1 MSRAPVPPD
10 PISAP
15 QPSQPRPRPRSQ
27 PPDPR
32 ALSAVPM
39 ARPVEEMPTL
49 MLAGHGEPG
58 GRGANRSGGG
68 HDSGSGGARRPLR
81 TLRWR
86 LALIYAGVLA
96 LVLLVLGLVLNT
108 AISRVLYLE
117 DSARLVD
124 EATAAVTIGQR
135 AYERALDG
143 RGTTCAG
150 AVSYQQAF
158 DQSFATQLKGHPAIS
173 AVYLL
178 DRNGSV
184 LAPEDGAV
192 AATSPAP
199 YVRAGQILTMDALI
213 ARHPQAALGPVPDAV
228 MHYDTQDGNGSRIGV
243 ILIGERFRTVPTCS
257 GPSAAATATGIVE
270 VVTTYATTRAALA
283 RIQLLLLIVLL
294 AALLVGIAVGAP
306 LIAGALRPL
315 GRVTAAARR
324 IARGDLTQRVRLPHG
339 GDEIGELAEAFDEMA
354 ARIEYAFAA
363 QHASEERMR
372 QFIADASHELRTP
385 LTSIRGYTD
394 VLLRG
399 AAQDPATAAQ
409 VLGQVRR
416 EAERMSRLVNDLLTL
431 ARLDDGR
438 PLELQPVDLAALAGE
453 AVDQA
458 RISAGERE
466 VALRNEAGYVRVLA
480 DPDRLKQVLL
490 ILLDNALKYGRQD
503 AGGWVRMRIGR
514 AERGV
519 FVSVS
524 DNGPGIAAEDLPHI
538 FDRFYRAQRAALRRM
553 TGAFAAARTT
563 GEAADSRAVTVV
575 PPSEGR
581 GPEGSGLGLPIA
593 LALARAHGGTLTA
606 ESQPSAGTTFRL
618 EVPLPP
624 DE

>member
-1 MSRAPVPPD
+1 
-10 PISAP
+10 
-15 QPSQPRPRPRSQ
+15 
-27 PPDPR
+27 
-32 ALSAVPM
+32 
-39 ARPVEEMPTL
+39 
-49 MLAGHGEPG
+49 MLAGHGERG
-58 GRGANRSGGG
+58 GRGGNRPGDGSSRSGT
-68 HDSGSGGARRPLR
+68 RRPLR

-108 AISRVLYLE
+108 VISRVLYLE

-143 RGTTCAG
+143 RGADCAG

-192 AATSPAP
+192 PATSPAP
-199 YVRAGQILTMDALI
+199 YVRPGQILTMDALI
-213 ARHPQAALGPVPDAV
+213 ARRPQAALGPIPDAV
-228 MHYDTQDGNGSRIGV
+228 MHYDTLDGNGSRIGV
-243 ILIGERFRTVPTCS
+243 ILIGERFRTVSTCA
-257 GPSAAATATGIVE
+257 GPSTSASATATGIVE

-315 GRVTAAARR
+315 AHVTAAARR

-354 ARIEYAFAA
+354 ARIEHAFAA

-399 AAQDPATAAQ
+399 AAEDQATTAE

-431 ARLDDGR
+431 ARLDEGR
-438 PLELQPVDLAALAGE
+438 PLELQAVDLSALAGD

-458 RISAGERE
+458 RITAGERE
-466 VALRNEAGYVRVLA
+466 VTLRNEAGHARVLA

-503 AGGWVRMRIGR
+503 ASGWVRMRIGR

-524 DNGPGIAAEDLPHI
+524 DNGLGIADEDLPHI

-553 TGAFAAARTT
+553 TDAYAAARTT
-563 GEAADSRAVTVV
+563 GDAADPRAVAVV
-575 PPSEGR
+575 PPSER
-581 GPEGSGLGLPIA
+581 RRPEGSGLGLPIA
-593 LALARAHGGTLTA
+593 LALARAHGGTLSA
-606 ESQPSAGTTFRL
+606 ESQPGAGTTFRL
-618 EVPLPP
+618 ELPLPP
-624 DE
+624 ES

>member
-1 MSRAPVPPD
+1 MSRVPAPMP
-10 PISAP
+10 AP
-15 QPSQPRPRPRSQ
+15 QPSQPSQPSQ
-27 PPDPR
+27 PPDQPVAR
-32 ALSAVPM
+32 A
-39 ARPVEEMPTL
+39 VEEMPTL
-49 MLAGHGEPG
+49 MLAGPDIRGRGSDGQGG
-58 GRGANRSGGG
+58 GRGRSGG
-68 HDSGSGGARRPLR
+68 PWR

-96 LVLLVLGLVLNT
+96 VVLLVLGLVLNT
-108 AISRVLYLE
+108 AIGRVLYLE
-117 DSARLVD
+117 DAARLVD
-124 EATAAVTIGQR
+124 EATTAVTIGQR
-135 AYERALDG
+135 GYERALNG
-143 RGTTCAG
+143 RGTDCLG

-184 LAPEDGAV
+184 LAPEDASV
-192 AATSPAP
+192 PATSPAP
-199 YVRAGQILTMDALI
+199 YVRSSQLLAMDALI
-213 ARHPQAALGPVPDAV
+213 VRHPQSGVGPVPGAV
-228 MHYDTQDGNGSRIGV
+228 MHYDTQDGSGNRVGV
-243 ILIGERFRTVPTCS
+243 ILIGERFRTVSTCA
-257 GPSAAATATGIVE
+257 SAGAGASATAEGIVE
-270 VVTTYATTRAALA
+270 VVTTYTATRAALA

-294 AALLVGIAVGAP
+294 AALAVGIAVGAP

-315 GRVTAAARR
+315 ARVTAVARR

-399 AAQDPATAAQ
+399 AAQDPATTAE
-409 VLGQVRR
+409 VLAQVRR

-431 ARLDDGR
+431 ARLDEGR
-438 PLELQPVDLAALAGE
+438 PLELQAVDLAALAGE

-458 RISAGERE
+458 RIMAGGRE
-466 VALRNEAGYVRVLA
+466 VTLRNEAGHARMLA

-503 AGGWVRMRIGR
+503 AGGWVRVRVGR
-514 AERGV
+514 SQHGV

-524 DNGPGIAAEDLPHI
+524 DNGAGIAPEDLPHI
-538 FDRFYRAQRAALRRM
+538 FDRFYRAQRAAQRRM
-553 TGAFAAARTT
+553 TDAYAAARDS
-563 GEAADSRAVTVV
+563 GEPVDARAVAV
-575 PPSEGR
+575 PPASKLR
-581 GPEGSGLGLPIA
+581 RPEGSGLGLPIA
-593 LALARAHGGTLTA
+593 LALARAHGGTLRA
-606 ESQPSAGTTFRL
+606 ESQPGVGSTFLL
-618 EVPLPP
+618 ELPLPP
-624 DE
+624 GG